1 MMRWLLPLLLLL
13 PLSACQ
19 TAAPTCTAHTD
30 CAEGQI
36 CSDSGACVTQ
46 ACASSLDCAIESWCD
61 PGTGQCTP
69 GCLNDR
75 DCLPTEAC
83 DQEQR
88 LCVATGCRSTALDCN
103 FGEFCDVLSADCIPA
118 GGFYCHPCESND
130 DCGSPNNVCVR
141 LGGSNQTTWCG
152 VDCSGGQTCPQGY
165 TCGRVRT
172 TGDVTVSYQCFAPCW
187 EYQ

>member
-1 MMRWLLPLLLLL
+1 MMRLLCLLLLVL
-13 PLSACQ
+13 TGCQNDEICSAHSDC
-19 TAAPTCTAHTD
+19 D
-30 CAEGQI
+30 DGEICAE
-36 CSDSGACVTQ
+36 SGVCVTQ
-46 ACASSLDCAIESWCD
+46 TCTSSHDCSIESWCNPD
-61 PGTGQCTP
+61 TGTCTD

-75 DCLPTEAC
+75 DCLPTELC

-88 LCVATGCRSTALDCN
+88 QCVTTGCRSTALDCN
-103 FGEFCDVLSADCIPA
+103 FGEFCDAISGDCIPA
-118 GGFYCHPCESND
+118 GGFYCAPCEGND

-141 LGGSNQTTWCG
+141 LGGSVQTTWCG

-172 TGDVTVSYQCFAPCW
+172 TGNVTVSFQCFAPCW

>member
-1 MMRWLLPLLLLL
+1 MRFLLCALALLSLPLA
-13 PLSACQ
+13 SCQ
-19 TAAPTCTAHTD
+19 TDSGCAAHED
-30 CAEGQI
+30 CPSGSI
-36 CSDSGACVTQ
+36 CSDSGSCVTQ

-75 DCLPTEAC
+75 DCLPTELC

-88 LCVATGCRSTALDCN
+88 QCVTTGCRSTALDCN
-103 FGEFCDVLSADCIPA
+103 FGEFCDSLSGDCIPA
-118 GGFYCHPCESND
+118 GGFYCHACESND

-141 LGGSNQTTWCG
+141 LGGSVQTTWCG
-152 VDCSGGQTCPQGY
+152 VDCSGGQSCPQGY

-172 TGDVTVSYQCFAPCW
+172 TGNVTVSYQCFAPCW